1 MLAFDKAIE
10 VYWSDPE
17 IGKLSAKD
25 QILSTFGFVGPIVS
39 VGAT

>member
-17 IGKLSAKD
+17 IGKLSTKD
-25 QILSTFGFVGPIVS
+25 QIISTFGFVGHIVS
-39 VGAT
+39 AGVT